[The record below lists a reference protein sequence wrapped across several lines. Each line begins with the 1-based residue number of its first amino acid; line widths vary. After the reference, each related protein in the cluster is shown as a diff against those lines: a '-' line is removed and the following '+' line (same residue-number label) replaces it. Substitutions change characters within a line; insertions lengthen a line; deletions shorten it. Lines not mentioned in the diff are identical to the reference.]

1 MTALARLRHTA
12 TGLLGRLVLSWF
24 ALTLG
29 AAMAAPAAH
38 PAALQAVCTSAGSVA
53 PQLPADGGAPGGVHL
68 DCPLCLPAVPPPP
81 VWGDAPPAPPA
92 IAWLPRPAAD
102 APRAA
107 QRALVPPARAP
118 PPL

>member
-1 MTALARLRHTA
+1 M
-12 TGLLGRLVLSWF
+12 
-24 ALTLG
+24 
-29 AAMAAPAAH
+29 
-38 PAALQAVCTSAGSVA
+38 
-53 PQLPADGGAPGGVHL
+53 HL

-81 VWGDAPPAPPA
+81 AWGDAPPALPA

-118 PPL
+118 PL